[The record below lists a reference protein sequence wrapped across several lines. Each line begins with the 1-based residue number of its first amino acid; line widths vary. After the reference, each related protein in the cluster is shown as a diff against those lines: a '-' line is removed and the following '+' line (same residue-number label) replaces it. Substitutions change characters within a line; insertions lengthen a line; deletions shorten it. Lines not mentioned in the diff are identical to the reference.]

1 MLDAWVGG
9 IVIRHSA
16 MDELSATRPA
26 VVGERTKVFISYS
39 RKDSAFAGK
48 LLAALNSRGFKV
60 YLDTKDI
67 LPDEP
72 GQERLA
78 EPICSADT
86 VVFIISPDA
95 IASKVC
101 AWEAEESQRAGKR
114 ILPVVWQRTGH
125 GVPPGPA
132 TAQLHQSGIALVDPM
147 RPKATRIGCDGA
159 ITRAPVQ
166 GHVIDCPPHCI

>member
-1 MLDAWVGG
+1 MSCQRRDLPSSGNGPKSLFHTHEKVPRLPA
-9 IVIRHSA
+9 SCLP
-16 MDELSATRPA
+16 LST
-26 VVGERTKVFISYS
+26 
-39 RKDSAFAGK
+39 
-48 LLAALNSRGFKV
+48 AAASKV